1 MENMNGSGLTASDV
15 LAMTRDNDGL
25 GFGGVGGFILL
36 FIFLMAIGGNGFG
49 WGNNGT
55 ATALGQS
62 DLQNSLYFQSQ
73 DNAIRG
79 LAQGQCNITDTIL
92 NNKYDNAVLI
102 KDISNQMSNS
112 VASLG
117 NLIAEQGNQTRALI
131 QSNYINELSDKL
143 QTTRDELSNTRQS
156 SVLLNAIN
164 NQTSEILNAQGR
176 YYLNPPCY
184 QGCGS
189 CCNGLY

>member
-1 MENMNGSGLTASDV
+1 MTNSGLTAGDV
-15 LAMTRDNDGL
+15 LALTKNDGMD
-25 GFGGVGGFILL
+25 FGGVGGFILL

-49 WGNNGT
+49 WGNNG

-79 LAQGQCNITDTIL
+79 LAQGQCNLTDTVL
-92 NNKYDNAVLI
+92 NAKYDSALLM
-102 KDISNQMSNS
+102 KDASTQLSNS
-112 VASLG
+112 IASIG

-143 QTTRDELSNTRQS
+143 ATTRDELSNTRQTAQITQ
-156 SVLLNAIN
+156 N
-164 NQTSEILNAQGR
+164 ILGNLATTAPK
-176 YYLNPPCY
+176 PPCY
-184 QGCGS
+184 YSCGCGCGNS
-189 CCNGLY
+189 LY